1 MLRKTLTIL
10 SLIGLVITFGLWGV
24 SCVDDVSI
32 GRGGS
37 EVVLSGGWIGYEKY
51 GPQLPWPRM
60 TPVIWSVGVPLF
72 IPAALF
78 AIFPGIELARRRRRL
93 RGGSPRLCVH
103 CDYDLRGLP
112 EPRCPECGTPF
123 DEAATGPQRF
133 AWVRRTGKAAV
144 WGKAAALSS
153 FAVLGVGMFYLLDL
167 LARSVLGGDLL
178 SLVSEKTGLSDNAAI
193 PVIIAVIVTL
203 SFACA
208 VSFYV
213 RIAFRRVPDSRNAD
227 S

>member
-1 MLRKTLTIL
+1 MNPI
-10 SLIGLVITFGLWGV
+10 
-24 SCVDDVSI
+24 
-32 GRGGS
+32 
-37 EVVLSGGWIGYEKY
+37 
-51 GPQLPWPRM
+51 
-60 TPVIWSVGVPLF
+60 IWSVAVPLV
-72 IPAALF
+72 IPAVLF
-78 AIFPGIELARRRRRL
+78 AIFPGIELARRRRRF

-133 AWVRRTGKAAV
+133 IWVRRTDHDAV

-167 LARSVLGGDLL
+167 VARSVPDGNLL

-193 PVIIAVIVTL
+193 PVIIALIVTL
-203 SFACA
+203 SLVCSLLLYAC
-208 VSFYV
+208 
-213 RIAFRRVPDSRNAD
+213 IAFRRVPDSRNAE